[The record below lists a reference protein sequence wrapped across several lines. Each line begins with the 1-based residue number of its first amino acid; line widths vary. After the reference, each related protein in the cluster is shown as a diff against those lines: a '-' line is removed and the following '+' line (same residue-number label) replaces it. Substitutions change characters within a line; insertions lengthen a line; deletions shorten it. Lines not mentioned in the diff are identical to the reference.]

1 MSRLSRRD
9 LGALAGALV
18 FASLRSAGASDDS
31 RTHDVEIHRFA
42 YRPAVLTVA
51 PGDSVRWLNRDPAP
65 HTATD
70 RRGNWDTGEI
80 GHGEVRTVTFPSP
93 GRHRYFCAY
102 HPHMTA
108 EVIVAAPRQGAA
120 AHHIEPTRRN
130 GPWA

>member
-1 MSRLSRRD
+1 MSGLSRRD
-9 LGALAGALV
+9 LDALAGALV
-18 FASLRSAGASDDS
+18 FASLRSAGASDDN

-51 PGDSVRWLNRDPAP
+51 PGDSVQWLNRDPAP

-70 RRGNWDTGEI
+70 RTGHWDTGEI
-80 GHGEVRTVTFPSP
+80 GHGEVGIVTFSSP

-108 EVIVAAPRQGAA
+108 EVIVAEPRHGAA
-120 AHHIEPTRRN
+120 ARHIEPTRRN